1 MTFFRFIYRMV
12 KEMQDDIKTLLAK
25 INRRKL
31 KNNTQK
37 VLFALLTSKKEWV
50 SRTSLKI
57 PSVGSRLRDLRKP
70 QFGSF
75 QIQCTSANKLGRRS
89 QENCRP
95 TYYRVD
101 PSSVTLNKVAK
112 VFEGVVAVSNS

>member
-1 MTFFRFIYRMV
+1 MV
-12 KEMQDDIKTLLAK
+12 KEMQDDVKTLLAK

-37 VLFALLTSKKEWV
+37 VLFALLTSKNEWV
-50 SRTSLKI
+50 SRTSLKV

-70 QFGSF
+70 QFGGF
-75 QIQCTSANKLGRRS
+75 QIQCTSASKLGKRS
-89 QENCRP
+89 QENRRP

-101 PSSVTLNKVAK
+101 PSSVTFNKVAK
-112 VFEGVVAVSNS
+112 VFEGVVAISNH